1 MFRPLLAALVL
12 TSPVLAEPPANK
24 SKDSYPESQQEV
36 LDRMAKIEAMYR
48 EAGMALTPALR
59 QYGLDR
65 VTAEANALRR
75 DLAKQLMKTG
85 VTDWIVKVT
94 AVDDDNVHFEVGP
107 GLSLKVARPGMDGLT
122 ILAVRKLAVGQK
134 VTVRLAPALIAE
146 CLGEG
151 IKLVAVVG
159 GKHLTIVGSTGR

>member
-1 MFRPLLAALVL
+1 MFRPLLAVVL
-12 TSPVLAEPPANK
+12 LAGPALAEPPNK

-36 LDRMAKIEAMYR
+36 LDRLAKIEAMYR
-48 EAGMALTPALR
+48 DAGMALTPGLR
-59 QYGLDR
+59 QLGLDR

-75 DLAKQLMKTG
+75 DIAKQLMKTG
-85 VTDWIVKVT
+85 VTDWVVKVT

-122 ILAVRKLAVGQK
+122 ILAVRKLVVGQK

-151 IKLVAVVG
+151 VRLVAVVG
-159 GKHLTIVGSTGR
+159 GKHLTIVGSTGK